1 MSRFLP
7 AFVLACI
14 WLYFIV
20 EASMTRNPS
29 VLPRY
34 AWVLITIFL
43 PGVGT
48 LLWIA
53 FGRQRRGRSL
63 APDDDIRFLRSL
75 DDEMWRRRLRDW
87 RNRKRPED
95 L

>member
-1 MSRFLP
+1 MVKFILLF
-7 AFVLACI
+7 ALVCA

-20 EASMTRNPS
+20 EASMTRNPN

-34 AWVLITIFL
+34 AWVLLTLFL

-48 LLWIA
+48 LLWIV
-53 FGRQRRGRSL
+53 FGRHRRGPSP